1 MCGIAGIISNK
12 DISSLEALVQRM
24 NSLQVH
30 RGPDGEEYWHSS
42 NKNVYFAHRRLA
54 IIDLS
59 NNALQ
64 PLVSHD
70 NLYSII
76 FNGEIYNYQEL
87 KEQCVK
93 KGSKFFSNSDTEVI
107 IEYIRHFGVDG
118 IKDFRGMWAFVL
130 YDIKNNKTILSR
142 DPFGIKPLYYTIYED
157 CLYFAS
163 EIKAIRLINEQF
175 NNIDEVTKQIFLDFG
190 YLDIGEWTFFKNI
203 KRFPQASY
211 AEINLSKE
219 VTVKPIIYWQP
230 PKQLTDID
238 EETATKKLNDLL
250 KQSITRHMVSDVPIA
265 FCLSGGLDS
274 STIVGMATK
283 LVQDNDKL
291 NSFTTHYPN
300 FPEIDE
306 AKWARLAVDHTGV
319 HPNWIEVQYQ
329 DFIKE
334 FDLVLYHHDEPFGS
348 TSVYAQNAIFK
359 AINQAGLK
367 VSLDGQGADEIFAGY
382 NSYHF
387 FFLKYL
393 LKGKKFLKFLLETVE
408 LFIKFPN
415 FICNN
420 FTYIKRF
427 FNRRPSN
434 NVISNSEAYQERLK
448 QIKNLLRAN
457 NFNELLLTTLISSSI
472 PQLLRNGDRNSMKNQ
487 VESRVPFL
495 DVDLV
500 NFVISLPDHFKIRK
514 AIKKYLLKQVAYNYL
529 PKKLVERTDKL
540 GFPSPEKAWM
550 KQAFNINVSGTFT
563 KKWREFIV
571 ERWEKMIS
579 SDKNSV

>member
-12 DISSLEALVQRM
+12 DISPLETLVQRM
-24 NSLQVH
+24 NSLQEH
-30 RGPDGEEYWHSS
+30 RGPDGEGYWNSS

-59 NNALQ
+59 NNGLQ
-64 PLVSHD
+64 PLISHD

-76 FNGEIYNYQEL
+76 FNGEIYNYREL
-87 KEQCVK
+87 KEQCIR
-93 KGSKFFSNSDTEVI
+93 KGSQFFSNTDTEVI
-107 IEYIRHFGVDG
+107 IEYIRHFGVEG
-118 IKDFRGMWAFVL
+118 IKDFRGMWVFAL

-142 DPFGIKPLYYTIYED
+142 DPFGIKPLYYAIHDD

-163 EIKAIRLINEQF
+163 EIKAIRLVNDKF

-190 YLDIGEWTFFKNI
+190 YLDIGEWTFFQNI
-203 KRFPQASY
+203 KRFPQATY
-211 AEINLSKE
+211 AEIDLNKE
-219 VTVKPIIYWQP
+219 IKVEAVIYWQP
-230 PKQLTDID
+230 PKQLTEID
-238 EETATKKLNDLL
+238 EETAAKKLNDLL
-250 KQSITRHMVSDVPIA
+250 QQSITRHMVSDVPIA

-274 STIVGMATK
+274 STIVGIAATIAK
-283 LVQDNDKL
+283 DNNQL

-306 AKWARLAVDHTGV
+306 IKWAKLAVEHTGV
-319 HPNWIEVQYQ
+319 NPHWIEVKYQ
-329 DFIKE
+329 DFIQE
-334 FDLVLYHHDEPFGS
+334 LDLVLYHHDEPFGS
-348 TSVYAQNAIFK
+348 TSIYAQNAIFK
-359 AINQAGLK
+359 AINRAGLK

-393 LKGKKFLKFLLETVE
+393 LKEKKFFKFLFETVE

-415 FICNN
+415 FIFNN

-427 FNRRPSN
+427 FNRHLPN
-434 NVISNSEAYQERLK
+434 NAISNSKDYQERLK
-448 QIKNLLRAN
+448 QIKNLLKAN

-529 PKKLVERTDKL
+529 PKKLVNRTDKL

-550 KQAFNINVSGTFT
+550 KQAFNINVSGSFT
-563 KKWREFIV
+563 KEWREFIV
-571 ERWEKMIS
+571 ERWEKMIFHN
-579 SDKNSV
+579 KNI

>member
-1 MCGIAGIISNK
+1 MCGLAGIISNR
-12 DISSLEALVQRM
+12 DISSFESIIQKM

-30 RGPDGEEYWHSS
+30 RGPDGEGYWHSA
-42 NKNVYFAHRRLA
+42 NKNVYLAHRRLA

-59 NNALQ
+59 DNGFQ
-64 PLVSHD
+64 PLVSQD
-70 NLYSII
+70 TLYSIVY
-76 FNGEIYNYQEL
+76 NGEIYNYQEL
-87 KEQCVK
+87 KEQCIK
-93 KGSKFFSNSDTEVI
+93 KGSKFSSNTDTEVI
-107 IEYIRHFGVDG
+107 IEYIRHFGIEG

-130 YDIKNNKTILSR
+130 YDAKNNKIIFSR
-142 DPFGIKPLYYTIYED
+142 DPFGIKPLYYAIHKD

-163 EIKAIRLINEQF
+163 EIKAIRLINEDF
-175 NNIDEVTKQIFLDFG
+175 NKVDEITRQLFLDFG
-190 YLDIGEWTFFKNI
+190 YLDIGQWTFFKNI

-211 AEINLSKE
+211 AEIDLNKE
-219 VTVKPIIYWQP
+219 VKIEPIIYWHP

-274 STIVGMATK
+274 STIVGMAATIVK
-283 LVQDNDKL
+283 NNNIL
-291 NSFTTHYPN
+291 NSFTTHYPH
-300 FPEIDE
+300 FPDIDE
-306 AKWARLAVDHTGV
+306 MKWAKLAVGHTGV
-319 HPNWIEVQYQ
+319 QPHWIEVQYQ

-334 FDLVLYHHDEPFGS
+334 FELVLYHHDEPFGS

-359 AINQAGLK
+359 AINRAGLK

-393 LKGKKFLKFLLETVE
+393 LKEKKFFKFLFETIE
-408 LFIKFPN
+408 LFIRFPN
-415 FICNN
+415 FIFSN

-427 FNRRPSN
+427 FNRRSSN
-434 NVISNSEAYQERLK
+434 NIISNNQAYQERLK
-448 QIKNLLRAN
+448 QIKNLLQASS
-457 NFNELLLTTLISSSI
+457 FNELLLTTLISSSI

-500 NFVISLPDHFKIRK
+500 NFIISLPDHFKIRK
-514 AIKKYLLKQVAYNYL
+514 AIKKYLLKQVAYSYL
-529 PKKLVERTDKL
+529 PKKLVDRTDKL

-571 ERWEKMIS
+571 ERWENMIS
-579 SDKNSV
+579 SNKNI